1 VCYSAA
7 GRFQQA
13 AEALILESKFRLDV
27 ETSAV
32 SRWVLDSLNGL
43 HQRLESSEEVFWREA
58 RS

>member
-43 HQRLESSEEVFWREA
+43 HQRLETFEEVFWR
-58 RS
+58 